1 MRKKH
6 WILTPWFSIFC
17 VVMLLMTTFMSDYN
31 TTLFYVD
38 LALTVA
44 SFAVVLILT
53 LTFRNYIKRTVRGTA
68 ERIKDFNSE
77 YLEKYKYPVAI
88 AGEEGDIIWCNA
100 RFRKR
105 LCNSRSPEGDDMNA
119 YLSGNDLFEIA
130 DGEGVEIAVDGKEFT
145 AYCITTGDGSV
156 VVCHFIENTYY
167 KSMVREY
174 HAGLPCVALIT
185 FDNADEFYSGSD
197 ESFST
202 ILISVEAHLQR
213 WALEYQALY
222 KKINN
227 NRFMII
233 FRDADVDKM
242 IALKFPVLKD
252 IRSINSARLIP
263 TISVGLSRGS
273 KTVKESESNA
283 RKALEM
289 ALGRG
294 GDQVAIIKD
303 NGYEF
308 FGGTAAATEKISKV
322 RMRVIANAISRAVND
337 SDKIYIMGH
346 RFSDLDCVGAAI
358 GLQCIMEKS
367 YKRYS
372 KVVVDRLSSMSKQLI
387 EYTENRL
394 ENNIFITPQ
403 EALRGVTS
411 RSLLIIVD
419 THIKNSLESPEL
431 FEKCKRSVVID
442 HHRKSVNHI
451 QSALVFC
458 HEPSASS
465 ACEMCSEIISYMD
478 DSPLGYVQA
487 DALLSGIM
495 LDTKNFVLKTGVRT
509 FEAAAYLRRKGANT
523 LTVKEMFSGS
533 IETYREKVEIVCRSE
548 MHRGCAISRTTI
560 IAEDIRLAAAQAADE
575 MLTLQGVNASFV
587 IFNNNNQINI
597 SARSYG
603 RVNVQLIMEKLEGGG
618 HQTMAATQLNN
629 TTREKAYAR
638 LIKAIDETLDEAEA
652 ENSGQSKLPSKTK
665 GSN

>member
-6 WILTPWFSIFC
+6 WMLTPWFIIFC
-17 VVMLLMTTFMSDYN
+17 VVMLLMSTFMVNYN

-38 LALTVA
+38 LGLTVA
-44 SFAVVLILT
+44 SFAVVLVLT
-53 LTFRNYIKRTVRGTA
+53 LSFRNYIKRTVRGTA

-119 YLSGNDLFEIA
+119 YLSGNDVFEIA
-130 DGEGVEIAVDGKEFT
+130 DGEGVEIAIDGKEFT
-145 AYCITTGDGSV
+145 AYCISTGDGSV

-167 KSMVREY
+167 KNMVREY
-174 HAGLPCVALIT
+174 NASLPCVALIT
-185 FDNADEFYSGSD
+185 FDNAEDFYSGSD

-202 ILISVEAHLQR
+202 IMISVEAHLQR
-213 WALEYQALY
+213 WALEYNALY
-222 KKINN
+222 KKISN

-233 FRDADVDKM
+233 FRDTDVDKM
-242 IALKFPVLKD
+242 IGLKFPILKD
-252 IRSINSARLIP
+252 IRSISSTRLIA
-263 TISVGLSRGS
+263 TISVGLSRGC
-273 KTVKESESNA
+273 KTVKESEANA

-303 NGYEF
+303 NSYEF

-337 SDKIYIMGH
+337 SDKVYIMGH

-367 YKRYS
+367 FKRYS
-372 KVVVDRLSSMSKQLI
+372 KVVVDRLSSMSNQLI
-387 EYTENRL
+387 DYTENRL
-394 ENNIFITPQ
+394 ETNIFISPE
-403 EALRGVTS
+403 EALKGVTA
-411 RSLLIIVD
+411 RSLLIVVD

-431 FEKCKRSVVID
+431 FDKCKRCVVID

-465 ACEMCSEIISYMD
+465 ASEMCSEIISYMD
-478 DSPLGYVQA
+478 DSQLGYVQA

-533 IETYREKVEIVCRSE
+533 IDTYREKVEIVCRSE
-548 MHRGCAISRTTI
+548 MHRGCAISKTDI
-560 IAEDIRLAAAQAADE
+560 VEEDIRLAAAQAADE

-587 IFNNNNQINI
+587 IFTNGTQINI

-603 RVNVQLIMEKLEGGG
+603 RINVQLIMEKLNGGG
-618 HQTMAATQLNN
+618 HQTMAATQLQNI
-629 TTREKAYAR
+629 TQQEAYVR
-638 LIKAIDETLDEAEA
+638 LIRAINEVIDEAEEDA
-652 ENSGQSKLPSKTK
+652 VKQAN
-665 GSN
+665 N